1 MNTESHRAGYGGI
14 RPFLLLILFGGA
26 AAGQETRPAV
36 ECLPGTQPLTA
47 SGDLAREMVAG
58 IDRFFTRE
66 LAASL
71 DRRERHW
78 HRDYSSPEAYS
89 RSVEA
94 NRARLARIIGA
105 VDARVSPVEMHL
117 VATTTRPAR
126 IADRD
131 GYTVE
136 AVRWPVLDGVDAEG
150 LLLQPRGKP
159 IARIVALP
167 DADWTPEM
175 LAGLE
180 PGVESPG
187 QFARR
192 LAENGCQVLIPVLI
206 DRRDTWSGNP
216 KVRMT
221 NQPHREFIYRMAFEM
236 GRHIIGYEV
245 QKVLAAVD
253 WFRSLSPPDATPSAA
268 SDLQSEI
275 RAGDAP
281 RQDARRHD
289 SSAVRNLES
298 DIARVPVGVIGYG
311 EGGLIA
317 FYAGALDTR
326 IDAVCVSGYF
336 QSRQDVWAEP
346 IYRNVWGLLDEFGD
360 AEIASLVAPR
370 SLVIEAGRGPRID
383 GPPPAREGR
392 TGAAPGRL
400 LPPPPAS
407 VQAEYNRARAFYD
420 KLGVGAKL
428 TLILLPEGG
437 DQENQ
442 GSKPALTDF
451 LGALGH
457 RKPLKPAK
465 PGGAAKLAVSL
476 KPRAPAGP
484 EPSRPD
490 QPASR
495 PAPRWTPAAE
505 ARLHRQ
511 FDQLVEYTQRLVRQS
526 PARRREFWAKADA
539 TSRQTWQD
547 SCRWYRDYFRDE
559 IIGRCEPPSLPTN
572 PRTRRVYDM
581 PKWTG
586 YEVMLDVWPDVF
598 AYGILLAPKDLKPGE
613 RRPVVVC
620 QHGLEGRAQVICDPA
635 ATSPFYHAFG
645 AQLADRGFV
654 VYAPQNPYIGDEA
667 FRVIQRKANP
677 LKRSLFSVIVRQHE
691 QTLNWLATLP
701 FVDPQRIALYGLSY
715 GGKTA
720 MRVPALLP
728 QYGLSICSGDFNEWI
743 GKMTSIDLVPS
754 YMFVHE
760 YEMYEFDM
768 GNTFNYAEIAGLIAP
783 RPFMVERGHHDPVGT
798 DEMVAWEYARV
809 RRLYVDLG
817 IGDRTAI
824 EFFNGRHEIHGVGT
838 FEFLHK
844 HLHWPE

>member
-1 MNTESHRAGYGGI
+1 
-14 RPFLLLILFGGA
+14 
-26 AAGQETRPAV
+26 
-36 ECLPGTQPLTA
+36 
-47 SGDLAREMVAG
+47 
-58 IDRFFTRE
+58 
-66 LAASL
+66 
-71 DRRERHW
+71 
-78 HRDYSSPEAYS
+78 
-89 RSVEA
+89 
-94 NRARLARIIGA
+94 
-105 VDARVSPVEMHL
+105 MHL

-150 LLLQPRGKP
+150 LLLQPRGRP

-180 PGVESPG
+180 PGIDTPG

-216 KVRMT
+216 KIRMT

-245 QKVLAAVD
+245 QKALAAVD
-253 WFRSLSPPDATPSAA
+253 WFEKENSSASLPERRNGRARTEREAQASARSERAAQASAQPERAAQA
-268 SDLQSEI
+268 SAQSE
-275 RAGDAP
+275 RAAQASAQSE
-281 RQDARRHD
+281 RAAQASA
-289 SSAVRNLES
+289 SSAINPPP
-298 DIARVPVGVIGYG
+298 IGVIGYG

-336 QSRQDVWAEP
+336 QSRQGVWAEP

-360 AEIASLVAPR
+360 AEIASLIAPR
-370 SLVIEAGRGPRID
+370 SLIIEASRGPRID

-400 LPPPPAS
+400 VPPSPAS
-407 VQAEYNRARAFYD
+407 VQTEYDRARTFYE

-428 TLILLPEGG
+428 TLVLPPEG
-437 DQENQ
+437 DDPENQ
-442 GSKPALTDF
+442 GSRPALTNF
-451 LGALGH
+451 LGALGY

-476 KPRAPAGP
+476 KPRSPADRA
-484 EPSRPD
+484 PSRPEE
-490 QPASR
+490 PATR
-495 PAPRWTPAAE
+495 PAPRWSPAAE

-511 FDQLVEYTQRLVRQS
+511 FDQLVEYTQRLVRES
-526 PARRREFWAKADA
+526 PARRREFWSKADA
-539 TSRQTWQD
+539 SSLEKWLD
-547 SCRWYRDYFRDE
+547 SCKWYRDYLWDE
-559 IIGRCEPPSLPTN
+559 IIGRCEPASLPAN
-572 PRTRRVYDM
+572 ARTRRVYDM

-598 AYGILLAPKDLKPGE
+598 AYGILLVPKDLRPGE

-645 AQLADRGFV
+645 AQLADRGFI

-691 QTLNWLATLP
+691 QTLTWLATLP

-728 QYGLSICSGDFNEWI
+728 QYCLSICSGDFNEWI
-743 GKMTSIDLVPS
+743 GKMTSLDLVPS

-768 GNTFNYAEIAGLIAP
+768 GNTFDYAEIAGLIAP
-783 RPFMVERGHHDPVGT
+783 RPFMVERGHYDPVGT

-809 RRLYVDLG
+809 RRLYVQLG

-838 FEFLHK
+838 FEFLGK